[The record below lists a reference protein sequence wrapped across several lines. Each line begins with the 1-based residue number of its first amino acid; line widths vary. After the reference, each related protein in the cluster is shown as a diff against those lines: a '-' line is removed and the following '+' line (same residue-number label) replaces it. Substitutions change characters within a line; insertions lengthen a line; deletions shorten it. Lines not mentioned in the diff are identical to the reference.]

1 MPFRLLVRQKQLF
14 NINNNILTFPPQY
27 LTLSS

>member
-14 NINNNILTFPPQY
+14 NINNNILTFLPQY